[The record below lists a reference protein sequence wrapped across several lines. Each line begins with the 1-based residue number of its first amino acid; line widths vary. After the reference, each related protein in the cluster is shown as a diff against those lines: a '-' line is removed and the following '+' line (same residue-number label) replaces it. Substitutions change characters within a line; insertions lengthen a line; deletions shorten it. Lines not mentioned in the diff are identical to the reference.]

1 MVIQEHFL
9 RWKWNTILLVHILSF
24 FEKCTRGDWFACYW
38 VQVQQEENHVLHF
51 HKKCW
56 SCRRRGEPYIRQDG
70 KIRLMTTLV
79 LETFPSIL
87 LRAIILTSIIKK
99 YSLRSQ
105 VREVLVDTL
114 HTDACYAYRY
124 HNNHRYPHKD
134 IIGILKFTI
143 MCVKDCLNTSV
154 SKELP
159 SNIA

>member
-9 RWKWNTILLVHILSF
+9 RWKWDTILLVHILSF

-99 YSLRSQ
+99 YSLRSLKL
-105 VREVLVDTL
+105 EKCWLTHCTL
-114 HTDACYAYRY
+114 MHAMHIGTTTITD
-124 HNNHRYPHKD
+124 
-134 IIGILKFTI
+134 ILTKI
-143 MCVKDCLNTSV
+143 Y
-154 SKELP
+154 
-159 SNIA
+159 